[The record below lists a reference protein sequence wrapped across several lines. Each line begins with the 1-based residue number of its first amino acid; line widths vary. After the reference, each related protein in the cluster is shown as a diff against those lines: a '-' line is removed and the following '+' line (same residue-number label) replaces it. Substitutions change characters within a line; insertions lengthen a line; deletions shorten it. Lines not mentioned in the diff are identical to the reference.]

1 MVWRS
6 VVINQPAK
14 LKREHFAL
22 IVEQASSAS
31 VPFEDI
37 AVIVL
42 HHREITIT
50 HPVLSACAEYGI
62 GLFST
67 GDDHQPNGVFL
78 PYLAHSRATRMMRL
92 QLAIDRPLAKRTWAE
107 IVRMK
112 IANQARCL
120 TLAKA
125 ARVDELESFARRVRS
140 GDPENLE
147 AQASA
152 IYFRALFGASFDRAQ
167 SVWVNAALNY
177 GYAIF
182 RGAIA
187 RGLVAHGFMPSI
199 GLFHRSE
206 QNAFNL
212 ADDVI
217 EPFRPIVDLHVA
229 KKRPADD
236 NAALTPAHKADLV
249 ALLNVDVRTPRGV
262 MAALSAIELAVES
275 LTRVYEPAQAQATRR
290 EHAAARL
297 STPMGRRASHQ
308 AHARDTAAG
317 DADPF
322 LADVAAPPTLEL
334 PELIGLSPHE
344 REM

>member
-22 IVEQASSAS
+22 VVEQAQSAR

-67 GDDHQPNGVFL
+67 GDNHQPNGVFI

-92 QLAIDRPLAKRTWAE
+92 QLAIDKPLAKRTWAE
-107 IVRMK
+107 IIKTK
-112 IANQARCL
+112 INNQAICL
-120 TLAKA
+120 QLTNAKHVEKLA
-125 ARVDELESFARRVRS
+125 SHARRVRS
-140 GDPENLE
+140 GDPDNLE

-152 IYFRALFGASFDRAQ
+152 IYFRALFGASFDRSQ
-167 SVWVNAALNY
+167 MGWVNAALNY

-187 RGLVAHGFMPSI
+187 RGLVAHGFLPSL

-217 EPFRPIVDLHVA
+217 EPFRAVVDLHVA
-229 KKRPADD
+229 TSKPAD
-236 NAALTPAHKADLV
+236 NSSELTPQHKAALV
-249 ALLNVDVRTPRGV
+249 ALLNVDVVMLRGT
-262 MAALSAIELAVES
+262 MSCLSAIEYTIES
-275 LTRVYEPAQAQATRR
+275 LARIYEPAGKSN
-290 EHAAARL
+290 EK
-297 STPMGRRASHQ
+297 SI
-308 AHARDTAAG
+308 
-317 DADPF
+317 
-322 LADVAAPPTLEL
+322 LAPALEL
-334 PELIGLSPHE
+334 PQLIALQQNT